1 MSTRQWWDSGRS
13 PRQYAEAILAMG
25 DDKERQRNFFD
36 THVPEHLKE
45 MTMDDTIISAKVISG
60 SENLKSHA

>member
-1 MSTRQWWDSGRS
+1 MSTRSWWDSGRS

-45 MTMDDTIISAKVISG
+45 MTMDHVKTALALGGNK
-60 SENLKSHA
+60 